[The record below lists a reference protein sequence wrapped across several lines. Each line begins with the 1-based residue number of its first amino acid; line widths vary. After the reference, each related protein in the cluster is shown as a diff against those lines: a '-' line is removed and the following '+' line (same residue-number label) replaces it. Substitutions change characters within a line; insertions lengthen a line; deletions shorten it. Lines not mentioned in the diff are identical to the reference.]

1 MSVPAPSVVGMKEV
15 DPVNPYPTTP
25 PPPHDQAVTLIDCQ
39 TCPVRGRHC
48 GDCFVPVL
56 GRLWLDDPAPASA
69 PGSAPGADPAAQ
81 EPPGGDEPVQQHGT
95 ARLDTDELAAVG
107 AFVRAGLV
115 TPAEARDARAAL
127 SPSRRAAAG

>member
-1 MSVPAPSVVGMKEV
+1 MKEV

-25 PPPHDQAVTLIDCQ
+25 PPPHDRAVTLIDCQ

-56 GRLWLDDPAPASA
+56 GRLWLEDPVPRPAPRAA
-69 PGSAPGADPAAQ
+69 PGAQ
-81 EPPGGDEPVQQHGT
+81 EPPGGDEPAQQHGT
-95 ARLDTDELAAVG
+95 ARLDSDELAAVG

-115 TPAEARDARAAL
+115 TPGEAQDVRAVL